1 MDKIKTAYEIA
12 MEKVNK
18 IKEIPQEEIDK
29 MEYIPKG
36 KSIGALFLRDK
47 NIDILKEVNK
57 YPEKYRN
64 YIIEG
69 IQESLLQNLH
79 LPFDKSIS
87 EFNEKVKDG
96 LFAIK
101 KNKNALREVFKQLD
115 HLFSYY
121 EQTISQ
127 AYLQFK
133 ENFSLQLKESVKALE
148 KRLGTQVKIDP
159 EKQPGFYEEWVRFAS
174 HINSQYEKILQEQ
187 KNYIKQ
193 IK

>member
-1 MDKIKTAYEIA
+1 
-12 MEKVNK
+12 MERASKL
-18 IKEIPQEEIDK
+18 KEVPQEEIDK

-36 KSIGALFLRDK
+36 KHIGAIYLHDK
-47 NIDILKEVNK
+47 NIDILKELNK
-57 YPEKYRN
+57 YPEMYRS

-79 LPFDKSIS
+79 LPFDKSAYEI
-87 EFNEKVKDG
+87 NDKVKSG
-96 LFAIK
+96 LLAIK
-101 KNKNALREVFKQLD
+101 KNKNALKEIFRQID
-115 HLFSYY
+115 HLFNYY

-133 ENFSLQLKESVKALE
+133 ENYSMHLKESVKAVE
-148 KRLGTQVKIDP
+148 KKLGTRVKIDP
-159 EKQPGFYEEWVRFAS
+159 EKQPGFHDEWVRFAS

-187 KNYIKQ
+187 KNFIRQ

>member
-1 MDKIKTAYEIA
+1 LDKIKSAYEIA
-12 MEKVNK
+12 MERVKK
-18 IKEIPQEEIDK
+18 IKDIPQDEIDK

-47 NIDILKEVNK
+47 NLDLLSEINK
-57 YPEKYRN
+57 YPEKYRE

-69 IQESLLQNLH
+69 IQESLLQNIH

-87 EFNEKVKDG
+87 EFNERVKEG
-96 LFAIK
+96 LFLIK
-101 KNKNALREVFKQLD
+101 KNKSALKEVFKQLD
-115 HLFSYY
+115 HFFRYY

-133 ENFSLQLKESVKALE
+133 ESFSSQLKESVKALE
-148 KRLGTQVKIDP
+148 KRLGTRVKIDP
-159 EKQPGFYEEWVRFAS
+159 EKQPGFYEEWLRFAS
-174 HINSQYEKILQEQ
+174 QVNSQYETILQEQ

-193 IK
+193 IS